1 MASLRAFWIQHRRLA
16 AVLVVLTLAVR
27 AIVPSGYMVAS
38 GPKSISVYICAEA
51 NGMAKT
57 VTIPIDSELPT
68 KGHDSD
74 KQSDCAFAGMA
85 AAVDLPAAVDAELGV
100 IAGHFVPRIH
110 MSSSPGRGLAAPPP
124 FATGPPILI

>member
-1 MASLRAFWIQHRRLA
+1 MASLRAFWNHHRRLA
-16 AVLVVLTLAVR
+16 AVLMVLTLTVR

-38 GPKSISVYICAEA
+38 SPKSITVYICAQA
-51 NGMAKT
+51 GGMAKM

-85 AAVDLPAAVDAELGV
+85 AAVDLPAAVGTERGV

-110 MSSSPGRGLAAPPP
+110 RNSSPGRGLAAPPP